1 MGPLSS
7 SQVLALA
14 REAMRVAHE
23 NEAKAAQASGVGDNL
38 KPGLTVDLS
47 RKRIEVLPEEIVD
60 IIKDEL
66 ERYAHAPPPPVSGWL
81 GADLGL
87 EPADSLALSHN
98 QLQTFPSR
106 FVECTS
112 LRYLNVRQ
120 NDIREFPLAVSPQN
134 QSRRAVQ

>member
-66 ERYAHAPPPPVSGWL
+66 ERYAHIPPLLPLLAGSVLIWDSNPPIASPCRTTSCRRSPPDLSSVPRCAISMSGKTTS
-81 GADLGL
+81 
-87 EPADSLALSHN
+87 ESSLS
-98 QLQTFPSR
+98 Q
-106 FVECTS
+106 
-112 LRYLNVRQ
+112 
-120 NDIREFPLAVSPQN
+120 
-134 QSRRAVQ
+134 

>member
-66 ERYAHAPPPPVSGWL
+66 ERYAHALPPSPLPCLAGSVLIWDSNPPIASPCRTTSCRPSPRDLSSVPRCAISMSGKTTS
-81 GADLGL
+81 
-87 EPADSLALSHN
+87 ESSLS
-98 QLQTFPSR
+98 Q
-106 FVECTS
+106 
-112 LRYLNVRQ
+112 
-120 NDIREFPLAVSPQN
+120 
-134 QSRRAVQ
+134 

>member
-66 ERYAHAPPPPVSGWL
+66 ERYADIPSPSPPPLPLLAGGSVLIWDSNPPIASPCRTTSCRPSPPDLSSVPRCAISMSGKTTS
-81 GADLGL
+81 
-87 EPADSLALSHN
+87 ESSLS
-98 QLQTFPSR
+98 Q
-106 FVECTS
+106 
-112 LRYLNVRQ
+112 
-120 NDIREFPLAVSPQN
+120 
-134 QSRRAVQ
+134 